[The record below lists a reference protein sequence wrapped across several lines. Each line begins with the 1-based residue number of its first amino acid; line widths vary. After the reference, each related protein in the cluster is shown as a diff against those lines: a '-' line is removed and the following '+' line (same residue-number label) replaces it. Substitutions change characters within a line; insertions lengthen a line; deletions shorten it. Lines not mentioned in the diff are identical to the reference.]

1 MGRLFMLFRS
11 LKKDLAVMLFA
22 LLNRRTPKSYK
33 GAIII
38 VLLYF
43 ISPIDFVPDTIPAA
57 GLLDDMIIVPA
68 ALSFIKGLLPAEV
81 QADCEYQAQ
90 RYGRYIPVVG
100 IVASVLV
107 LAWTIVVIYVVY
119 RLLAN

>member
-11 LKKDLAVMLFA
+11 LKNDLAVMLFA
-22 LLNRRTPKSYK
+22 LLNRRTPKPYK

-68 ALSFIKGLLPAEV
+68 ALSFIKGLLPTEV

-100 IVASVLV
+100 IVASILV
-107 LAWTIVVIYVVY
+107 LAWTIFVIYVVY